1 MIFRSVI
8 LLIFLSVSAS
18 VICQDSYLVIFTDK
32 NGVSFDPYSY
42 FDKKVIDRRI
52 KLGISL
58 YDESD
63 FPVNETYISKVASMV
78 DASDIA
84 LRWFNALPV
93 EATEN
98 QINNVGQLPF
108 VKEIIPL
115 RQSIILTGKNPAENT
130 KELNKSDLN
139 LLFNQIDRMGGT
151 EFIHNS
157 IDGEG
162 VRIAIFDGGFPNYNV
177 HPAFAHIRN
186 DNRIL
191 NTWDFTKKDK
201 NVSRGNSHGTATFSC
216 VGGMYADKKVGLAT
230 GAEFLLAITEVNTE
244 PFKEEK
250 WWLAAVEWAD
260 KNGADIISSS
270 LGYVNQRYFPEEMD
284 GHHSLVSKAARIAA
298 RKGMLVI
305 NAAGNE
311 GTRKSWKTII
321 TPADVDSVL
330 TVGGINPETNF
341 HTSFSSL
348 GPAADGTLKPNVSAY
363 GHVIAASK
371 NSYSETQGTSFSCP
385 LIAGFAACA
394 LQTNRDLTN
403 MELFREIERSGDL
416 YPYFDYAHGYG
427 IPQAGYFLKKEEIP
441 MKPTFEIIE
450 EGEFIK
456 VSVLDDFFTEEYD
469 TSMMDDSEY
478 MEEDTIYDE
487 KDFGIENMEND
498 TIIEIPAPDKVIDYK
513 YKENDAIENEG
524 NLDDATDYQE
534 IEDTIDPDLPVE
546 DEIYNEE
553 SVRNDILFNNPNYI
567 DYLYYNIQGENGV
580 LKNYHV
586 IQVMEKEVISIQK
599 GKPGTTLNVNYK
611 GYTQSLKF

>member
-8 LLIFLSVSAS
+8 FLVLLSVSAA
-18 VICQDSYLVIFTDK
+18 VYCQDNYLVVFADK
-32 NGVSFDPYSY
+32 KGVSFDPYSY
-42 FDKKVIDRRI
+42 FDKKAIDRRI

-58 YDESD
+58 YDETD
-63 FPVNETYISKVASMV
+63 FPVNETYISRVNSIV
-78 DASDIA
+78 DSSDTA

-98 QINNVGQLPF
+98 QITIVSQLPF

-115 RQSIILTGKNPAENT
+115 RHSMLLAEKKPMSNIS
-130 KELNKSDLN
+130 ELNDSDLN
-139 LLFNQIDRMGGT
+139 LLFKQLDRMGGT

-157 IDGEG
+157 IDGKG
-162 VRIAIFDGGFPNYNV
+162 VRIAIFDGGFPNYDV

-191 NTWDFTKKDK
+191 KTWDFTKKDN

-216 VGGMYADKKVGLAT
+216 VGGMYRDHKIGLAT
-230 GAEFLLAITEVNTE
+230 GAEFLLAITEVNSE

-284 GHHSLVSKAARIAA
+284 GHHSLVAKAARIAA
-298 RKGMLVI
+298 RKGMLVV

-311 GTRKSWKTII
+311 ATKKSWKTII

-330 TVGGINPETNF
+330 TVGGINPATNF

-348 GPAADGTLKPNVSAY
+348 GPAADGTMKPNVSAY

-371 NSYSETQGTSFSCP
+371 KSYSETQGTSFSCP

-427 IPQAGYFLKKEEIP
+427 IPQAGYFIKKEEIP
-441 MKPTFEIIE
+441 ISPTFEIKE
-450 EGEFIK
+450 EGDFIK
-456 VSVLDDFFTEEYD
+456 VIVPDDFFNEEFD
-469 TSMMDDSEY
+469 SSTMNDDGY
-478 MEEDTIYDE
+478 MEDDTIN
-487 KDFGIENMEND
+487 KQNDFGIENFEND
-498 TIIEIPAPDKVIDYK
+498 TTIEIQTPDKVIDYK
-513 YKENDAIENEG
+513 YKENDEIENEG
-524 NLDDATDYQE
+524 NLDDTTDYQE
-534 IEDTIDPDLPVE
+534 SEDTIDPDLPVE

-553 SVRNDILFNNPNYI
+553 SVRNDILFSDPNYI
-567 DYLYYNIQGENGV
+567 DYLYYNIQGENGI

-586 IQVMEKEVISIQK
+586 IQVQEKEVISIQK
-599 GKPGTTLNVNYK
+599 GKSGTTLNIYYK

>member
-8 LLIFLSVSAS
+8 LLIFLSVSVS
-18 VICQDSYLVIFTDK
+18 VICQDSYLVIFADK
-32 NGVSFDPYSY
+32 NGVSFDPYTY
-42 FDKKVIDRRI
+42 FDKKAIDRRI

-58 YDESD
+58 YEESD
-63 FPVNETYISKVASMV
+63 FPVNEAYISTVISMV
-78 DASDIA
+78 ESSDIA

-93 EATEN
+93 EASHD
-98 QINNVGQLPF
+98 QIKNVSQLPF
-108 VKEIIPL
+108 VKEIISL
-115 RQSIILTGKNPAENT
+115 NQSFILAGKKNEENT
-130 KELNKSDLN
+130 GQLNDSDLN
-139 LLFNQIDRMGGT
+139 LLFKQLDRMNAT

-157 IDGEG
+157 IDGTG
-162 VRIAIFDGGFPNYNV
+162 VRIAIFDGGFPNYDV

-186 DNRIL
+186 ENRIL

-216 VGGMYADKKVGLAT
+216 VGGMYEDKKVGLAT
-230 GAEFLLAITEVNTE
+230 GAEFLLAITEVNSE

-298 RKGMLVI
+298 RKGMLVV

-311 GTRKSWKTII
+311 GTRKSWKTVI

-330 TVGGINPETNF
+330 TVGGIHPETNF
-341 HTSFSSL
+341 HTSFSSF
-348 GPAADGTLKPNVSAY
+348 GPAAGGTLKPNVSAY

-385 LIAGFAACA
+385 LVAGFAACA
-394 LQTNRDLTN
+394 WQTSRDLTN
-403 MELFREIERSGDL
+403 MQLFREIERSGDL

-427 IPQAGYFLKKEEIP
+427 IPQASYFMKQEDVP
-441 MKPTFEIIE
+441 VKPTFEIIE
-450 EGEFIK
+450 DGDLIK
-456 VSVLDDFFTEEYD
+456 VYVLDDFFAEEYD
-469 TSMMDDSEY
+469 TSMMDDSEHI
-478 MEEDTIYDE
+478 EEETIYNE

-498 TIIEIPAPDKVIDYK
+498 TIIEIPAPDKVIEYK

-524 NLDDATDYQE
+524 NLDDASDYQE
-534 IEDTIDPDLPVE
+534 IEDTIESDLPVE

-553 SVRNDILFNNPNYI
+553 RVKNDILFNYPNYI
-567 DYLYYNIQGENGV
+567 DYLYYNIQGENGI

-599 GKPGTTLNVNYK
+599 GKPGTTLNVYYK